1 MFAKI
6 VLYASTHK
14 LSAGIWRWGKLRWHG
29 DFVRGEVGR
38 RQFGQFL
45 QAHARTTMYLLADT
59 VEEDFRLETLPR
71 VRGSTR
77 RALLAR
83 KLEQYYRNTPFRT
96 ACFIGRDRQH
106 ERHGDRYLFAAL
118 TASEGLQDWLVI
130 MTERRVRLQGIYL
143 LSMLSE
149 TLTRHLKF
157 TAPHLLLC
165 ERLESGLRQSYLH
178 QGRLLFSRLV
188 LMPPAAPSE
197 LNTFYTAETEKT
209 RLYLV
214 SQGLIGH
221 DTVLSLLW
229 PTLNE
234 GSERCGNELGR
245 GQDLDCFNLDL
256 VKLARKL
263 RLDPQLL
270 SQQPALLHMQLLAY
284 NPVPGNMAPAS
295 ATRDYDLDRVR
306 RRLQILAFGLV
317 MAALSVSAYGWRQS
331 QTLEMQRLLA
341 LQATQDQLV
350 LARQLPQNVAEAP
363 VAGADLQRAVTLR
376 TSLRHYPQS
385 PRRVMQVLGAAL
397 AFAPEVRIDRLRWML
412 SANRSPPDQD
422 ADLPLQPATGSDT
435 GPLYELGFVSGEVTN
450 FAGDYRAARSSIE
463 RLADRLRA
471 APAVAEAVV
480 LQAPFNLSVRSSLQG
495 STASAAAEVPAAA
508 MFKLKLV
515 LKREVP

>member
-14 LSAGIWRWGKLRWHG
+14 LSAGIWRWGKLRCYG

-118 TASEGLQDWLVI
+118 TATESLQDWLAI
-130 MTERRVRLQGIYL
+130 MTERRVRLKGIYL

-188 LMPPAAPSE
+188 LMPPVTQYE
-197 LNTFYTAETEKT
+197 LDAFYTTETEKT

-234 GSERCGNELGR
+234 GSERC
-245 GQDLDCFNLDL
+245 
-256 VKLARKL
+256 
-263 RLDPQLL
+263 
-270 SQQPALLHMQLLAY
+270 
-284 NPVPGNMAPAS
+284 
-295 ATRDYDLDRVR
+295 
-306 RRLQILAFGLV
+306 
-317 MAALSVSAYGWRQS
+317 
-331 QTLEMQRLLA
+331 
-341 LQATQDQLV
+341 
-350 LARQLPQNVAEAP
+350 
-363 VAGADLQRAVTLR
+363 
-376 TSLRHYPQS
+376 
-385 PRRVMQVLGAAL
+385 
-397 AFAPEVRIDRLRWML
+397 
-412 SANRSPPDQD
+412 
-422 ADLPLQPATGSDT
+422 
-435 GPLYELGFVSGEVTN
+435 
-450 FAGDYRAARSSIE
+450 
-463 RLADRLRA
+463 
-471 APAVAEAVV
+471 
-480 LQAPFNLSVRSSLQG
+480 
-495 STASAAAEVPAAA
+495 
-508 MFKLKLV
+508 
-515 LKREVP
+515 